1 MKARIYIRVS
11 TDEQAREGF
20 SLTAQEEKCRQ
31 YIQFQGWEYDG
42 TYKDDGFSAKN
53 LNRPAMQRM
62 IQDIKNQEFK
72 VLVVYRLDRLV
83 RSIIDL
89 HQLLDLFDKHDII
102 FKSATEAYDTDSAIG
117 RLFIS
122 VVGLMAQWER
132 ENLGERVRM
141 GLEQRFKDG
150 KRVGNPPL
158 GYDLDEEGNRLVV
171 NPEEAKLVRRIFRM
185 YRTMGAPK
193 IARILNEEGR
203 VGKRGAKWADSSIM
217 KIITNPIYIGH
228 VRHRA
233 GRKDEITLTGVHEPI
248 IDVEEFNRAQE
259 LVEKRRVRGKGKAM
273 TSRYIFSGI
282 AVCSRCSQ
290 PLFGRSFKPKDR
302 PNEYVGYRCIGRYKM
317 GICDAPGIAEY
328 KLEKA
333 LLDVLRVAEDVP
345 IPENQPEDDEKSDLK
360 NRILEIESEM
370 EQIKKR
376 RKKWQEAFAVDAI
389 TLQELIER
397 TQEDRAR
404 EENLKKEL
412 EEISKIV
419 PVDPPRISRE
429 EFRELVKQIDQVW
442 AMATPAEKKELVQSI
457 FQRIE
462 VTKDG
467 NEPDSPVIITGYEL
481 A

>member
-20 SLTAQEEKCRQ
+20 SLPAQEERCRQ

-62 IQDIKNQEFK
+62 IQDIKKQEFK

-89 HQLLDLFDKHDII
+89 HQLLDLFQKHGII

-141 GLEQRFKDG
+141 GLEQRFKEG

-158 GYDLDEEGNRLVV
+158 GYDLDEEKNRLVV

-185 YRTMGAPK
+185 YQTMGAPK
-193 IARILNEEGR
+193 IARILNQEGR
-203 VGKRGAKWADSSIM
+203 TGKRGAKWADSSIM
-217 KIITNPIYIGH
+217 KIITNPIYLGY

-233 GRKDEITLTGVHEPI
+233 GRKDEIILSGMHEPI
-248 IDVEEFNRAQE
+248 IDEEEFNKAQE

-282 AVCSRCSQ
+282 AVCARCGQS
-290 PLFGRSFKPKDR
+290 LFGRSFKPKDR
-302 PNEYVGYRCIGRYKM
+302 PNEYVGYRCMGRYKM
-317 GICDAPGIAEY
+317 GICDAPGIAEH
-328 KLEKA
+328 KLEQA
-333 LLDVLRVAEDVP
+333 LLETLRYAEDLP
-345 IPENQPEDDEKSDLK
+345 IPEDNEKNDDMSELK
-360 NRILEIESEM
+360 NRILEIESEL

-376 RKKWQEAFAVDAI
+376 RKKWQEAFAADAI
-389 TLQELIER
+389 SLQDLIDR

-404 EENLKKEL
+404 EERLKEEL
-412 EEISKIV
+412 MEISKVV
-419 PVDPPRISRE
+419 PIDPPRISKE
-429 EFRELVKQIDQVW
+429 EFRELVQQIDRVW

-467 NEPDSPVIITGYEL
+467 NDPESPVIITGYEL